1 MAASAG
7 NGGNAVDTKILG
19 KPGKFDDSEE
29 KFAEWSFVTREY
41 VALWQP
47 SLHEMMLK
55 AEKLGEKPIAL
66 TDFSLEEHGMTDL
79 MYGLLSQI
87 LTGKAMKRHTAV
99 SDRNGLESW

>member
-1 MAASAG
+1 MAQCRSYG
-7 NGGNAVDTKILG
+7 DSAVDAKILC

-66 TDFSLEEHGMTDL
+66 TDFSLEDVWSVVTDL
-79 MYGLLSQI
+79 
-87 LTGKAMKRHTAV
+87 
-99 SDRNGLESW
+99 DRQGNEEAHGCV